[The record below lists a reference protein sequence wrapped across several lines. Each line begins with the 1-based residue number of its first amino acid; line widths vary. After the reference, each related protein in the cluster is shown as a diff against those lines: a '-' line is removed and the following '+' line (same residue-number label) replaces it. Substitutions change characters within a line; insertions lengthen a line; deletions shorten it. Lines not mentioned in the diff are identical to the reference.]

1 MRIFITVPNFP
12 PFNSGLGNATASQAR
27 MLSEH
32 GAQVVVCTG
41 GEQRSSERS
50 PQGYVVE
57 RFSVSG
63 ARWLG
68 NPIRGD
74 DGNYLAFLKSSKADL
89 LLMNAWQT
97 WSTDIPLRHL
107 AELPGRKVLYSH
119 GLATDIWI
127 SSQPLRSAL
136 RCALWRPYRWR
147 LSSMLRSLD
156 GLLLLAE
163 SGCDSRFDDAD
174 LATQLNI
181 PRKVIPNAVPD
192 YALAGRNY
200 PQSFDQ
206 RHTLIDVGAFD
217 IAKGHDFVLRA
228 YAASKAM
235 NRLPL
240 QLLGQQDTPLVP
252 ALQALGRSLGI
263 TDGMLTIQMGVSG
276 AALFERYRQAL
287 GLISGSHTEC
297 QPLVLLDAMAAGTP
311 FVARATGCIPSM
323 RGGVAVETVKEAT
336 SAINALFDE
345 NHWQVLSQAGYE
357 AASTTYHPSKVS
369 DQLWSALQGFVN
381 ERSLP

>member
-12 PFNSGLGNATASQAR
+12 PFNSGLGNATALQAR
-27 MLSEH
+27 MLSGH
-32 GAQVVVCTG
+32 GAEVVVCTG

-50 PQGYVVE
+50 PQGYFVE

-74 DGNYLAFLKSSKADL
+74 DGKYLAFLKSSKADL

-97 WSTDIPLRHL
+97 WSTDIPLEHL
-107 AELPGRKVLYSH
+107 SELPGRKVLYSH
-119 GLATDIWI
+119 GLATDVWI
-127 SSQPLRSAL
+127 PSQPLRSAI
-136 RCALWRPYRWR
+136 RYALWRPYRWR
-147 LSSMLRSLD
+147 VVSKLRALD

-163 SGCDSRFDDAD
+163 TGCDVRFDDAV
-174 LATQLNI
+174 LAKKLNI
-181 PRKVIPNAVPD
+181 PRHVVPNAVPD
-192 YALAGRNY
+192 YALAGQAY
-200 PQSFDQ
+200 PRSYDQ
-206 RHTLIDVGAFD
+206 RRTLIDVGSLE

-240 QLLGQQDTPLVP
+240 QLLGQQETPLVP

-263 TDGMLTIQMGVSG
+263 TDGMLTIQVGVSG
-276 AALFERYRQAL
+276 AVLFERYRQAL

-297 QPLVLLDAMAAGTP
+297 QPLILLDAMAAGTP
-311 FVARATGCIPSM
+311 FVARATGCIPFM
-323 RGGVAVETVKEAT
+323 RGGVAVETIKEAA

-345 NHWQVLSQAGYE
+345 NHWQVLSQAGHE

-381 ERSLP
+381 KRSRP